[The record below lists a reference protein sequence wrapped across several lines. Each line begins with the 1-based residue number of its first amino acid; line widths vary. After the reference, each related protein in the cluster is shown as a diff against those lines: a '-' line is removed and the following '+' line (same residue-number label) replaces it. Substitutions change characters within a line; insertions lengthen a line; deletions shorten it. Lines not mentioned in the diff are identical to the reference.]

1 MANVV
6 IGFLAVASIVLGKAW
21 IDARSENTGLRQQ
34 VATLK
39 KKLARHR
46 GA

>member
-1 MANVV
+1 MTYVV
-6 IGFLAVASIVLGKAW
+6 IGFLVLASFFLGKAW
-21 IDARSENTGLRQQ
+21 IDARSENSGLRQQ

-39 KKLARHR
+39 RKLAKHR

>member
-6 IGFLAVASIVLGKAW
+6 IGFLALASFFLGKAW
-21 IDARSENTGLRQQ
+21 IDARSENSGLRQQ
-34 VATLK
+34 VASLK